1 MFKVRL
7 SSHYINCKRDGHLN
21 NRRWHVNAGWLFCPL
36 YLLKSRNLL
45 MTFLQENSLSTAKG
59 GIWIKYCLQYK
70 KKNGL
75 LERENEAF
83 GPLAVSTICG
93 YSNTVLSI
101 HLLSTVT
108 EIPILNCTCSIISPL
123 FAEWGKKKNRKRL
136 ISLAA
141 YGECCCFINLE
152 PETKRNQWRA
162 RALFWLRTLNH
173 NKKKA
178 PDQVVKLGFVMWRQK
193 YCHKS
198 VNAKEE
204 ATMREAR
211 CDSSTSVN
219 DKLFTAA
226 LLSADVFKSQRRK
239 GVNRLYRM

>member
-83 GPLAVSTICG
+83 GPLVVSTICG
-93 YSNTVLSI
+93 YSYTVLSI

-123 FAEWGKKKNRKRL
+123 FAEWEKKTGKDW
-136 ISLAA
+136 LASQ
-141 YGECCCFINLE
+141 L
-152 PETKRNQWRA
+152 
-162 RALFWLRTLNH
+162 
-173 NKKKA
+173 
-178 PDQVVKLGFVMWRQK
+178 M
-193 YCHKS
+193 
-198 VNAKEE
+198 VNA
-204 ATMREAR
+204 AV
-211 CDSSTSVN
+211 SSTWNQIQKGTSGGLVHCSDWERWITIKKRHRIRWLN
-219 DKLFTAA
+219 WDLLCEDRNTVTRASTLKKRRQWEKL
-226 LLSADVFKSQRRK
+226 DVIRP
-239 GVNRLYRM
+239 RL